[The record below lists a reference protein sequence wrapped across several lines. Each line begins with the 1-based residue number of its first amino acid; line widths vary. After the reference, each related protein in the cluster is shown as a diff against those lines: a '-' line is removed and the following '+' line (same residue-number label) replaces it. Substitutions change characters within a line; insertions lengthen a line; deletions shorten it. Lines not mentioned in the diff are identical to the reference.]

1 MAIVAE
7 YIVNGIHVQVADDC
21 YVNCTEEEIA
31 ARRKDAQRIAW
42 EIQLQY
48 FQRQQEQMKGTENP

>member
-7 YIVNGIHVQVADDC
+7 YVVNGIHVQVADDC

-42 EIQLQY
+42 DIQLRY
-48 FQRQQEQMKGTENP
+48 LREEAEKKKG